1 MSKNGPLIKS
11 LGYGPT
17 IKLLNQSILP
27 PQSLIVFTTPEH
39 KKESKKAG
47 LKNNAGEG
55 SLAMPR
61 YQSKR
66 IIIDL
71 DHSGQRLPLNRIT
84 KGSSLIIYKGGNWP
98 SAGSQRSALP
108 SLILGGKYLNH
119 YLPGPK
125 TVTHF
130 VKFCELE
137 ASGARR
143 GQKAM
148 REVGTTV
155 PSPSH
160 PTGLVLIKLLTAA
173 VKKWQQ

>member
-84 KGSSLIIYKGGNWP
+84 KGSSLIIYKGWNWP

-143 GQKAM
+143 GQKTM
-148 REVGTTV
+148 GE
-155 PSPSH
+155 